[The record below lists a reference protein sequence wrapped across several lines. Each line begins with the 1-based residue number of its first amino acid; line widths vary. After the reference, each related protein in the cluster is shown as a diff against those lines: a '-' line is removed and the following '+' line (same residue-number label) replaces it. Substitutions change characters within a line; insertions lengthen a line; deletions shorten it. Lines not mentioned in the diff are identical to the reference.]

1 MNKQFDIIVVGAG
14 PAGSMAALSA
24 ARNGRSVCLLERK
37 PQAGTPVRCGEG
49 IGHRSLVENIDVRPE
64 WIKSVIKRSI
74 MVAPNGLKVEIA
86 NVDESYIL
94 DREKMDND
102 IVKDAIDAGV
112 TYYTKFATTG
122 LKRVGEKEY
131 EVYGNDVSLKS
142 NCIILADGVESKLA
156 RFVGWN
162 TTLQLKDIETCAFA
176 RVISPL
182 IDNETCIF
190 YTGSKV
196 APGGYAWVFPRGKG
210 EANVGLGILGVNSKA
225 GSALE
230 SLNRFIN
237 SEFPAARIT
246 NTHCGGVPVTKWIRP
261 LVRDGVMLAGDAARQ
276 VNCLSGAGIAYSLYA
291 GKHCGQIAAR
301 AFSNGSID
309 YSFLNKY
316 QQVWDKRYGKQQ
328 IRSYSLKEFVTKNA
342 DDDFLNRIAV
352 SLSKEDPQKMNYLRV
367 FVRTFSR
374 HPVLLF
380 KAFKLFR

>member
-156 RFVGWN
+156 RFVG
-162 TTLQLKDIETCAFA
+162 
-176 RVISPL
+176 
-182 IDNETCIF
+182 
-190 YTGSKV
+190 
-196 APGGYAWVFPRGKG
+196 
-210 EANVGLGILGVNSKA
+210 
-225 GSALE
+225 
-230 SLNRFIN
+230 
-237 SEFPAARIT
+237 
-246 NTHCGGVPVTKWIRP
+246 
-261 LVRDGVMLAGDAARQ
+261 
-276 VNCLSGAGIAYSLYA
+276 
-291 GKHCGQIAAR
+291 
-301 AFSNGSID
+301 
-309 YSFLNKY
+309 
-316 QQVWDKRYGKQQ
+316 
-328 IRSYSLKEFVTKNA
+328 
-342 DDDFLNRIAV
+342 
-352 SLSKEDPQKMNYLRV
+352 
-367 FVRTFSR
+367 
-374 HPVLLF
+374 
-380 KAFKLFR
+380 